1 MTAPVSDPVVED
13 VSTLSDEEIMRRIE
27 AEMASRPGPRQI
39 TIGEQFTELVGLV
52 GSVTGK
58 LTPRGVKVSEQTATK
73 ILELTLFWAL
83 NTRGGPA
90 PSILP
95 SEVGESGEEPV
106 DEFPIPT
113 EVVEAAVDQTQES

>member
-13 VSTLSDEEIMRRIE
+13 VNTLSDEEIMRRIE
-27 AEMASRPGPRQI
+27 AEIASRPAPRQI

-95 SEVGESGEEPV
+95 SEVGEGDEEP
-106 DEFPIPT
+106 EGGFPLPAEI
-113 EVVEAAVDQTQES
+113 VEAAPDQTQES

>member
-1 MTAPVSDPVVED
+1 MTAPTSDPVVED
-13 VSTLSDEEIMRRIE
+13 VTLLSDEEIMRRIE
-27 AEMASRPGPRQI
+27 AEMASRPAPRQI

-83 NTRGGPA
+83 NTRGAPG

-95 SEVGESGEEPV
+95 EEMGEGGEEPV
-106 DEFPIPT
+106 NEFPLPT